1 MKLSTYA
8 LDHLVSILIYLLFL
22 ICLELFLL
30 IFDVHV
36 SIMIASFVLVMLF
49 GGALLAYEY
58 QRRSGYYRRL
68 FAALDQLD
76 QKYLVHELTSSPSFL
91 EGKLLEEILYETD
104 KSMLIVG
111 DNGRVELFVVND
123 IDGGEIPLLL
133 ICFVLIDARCNA
145 CRLPNICRILICE
158 DVHHGPI
165 EQLIFLEAAVFDVNT
180 FAVLKRNHVDF
191 KLSAA
196 GSDGV
201 LVCGDFYDHSSL
213 YFFDV
218 PFAFRTG

>member
-58 QRRSGYYRRL
+58 QRRAGYYRRL

-91 EGKLLEEILYETD
+91 ELKLLEEILYETY
-104 KSMLIVG
+104 K
-111 DNGRVELFVVND
+111 
-123 IDGGEIPLLL
+123 
-133 ICFVLIDARCNA
+133 
-145 CRLPNICRILICE
+145 
-158 DVHHGPI
+158 
-165 EQLIFLEAAVFDVNT
+165 
-180 FAVLKRNHVDF
+180 
-191 KLSAA
+191 
-196 GSDGV
+196 
-201 LVCGDFYDHSSL
+201 
-213 YFFDV
+213 
-218 PFAFRTG
+218 

>member
-76 QKYLVHELTSSPSFL
+76 QKYLVHELTSSPSL
-91 EGKLLEEILYETD
+91 ETPIFISLTSGTRPI
-104 KSMLIVG
+104 
-111 DNGRVELFVVND
+111 
-123 IDGGEIPLLL
+123 
-133 ICFVLIDARCNA
+133 A
-145 CRLPNICRILICE
+145 CRAICE
-158 DVHHGPI
+158 SAVRDMCTCAPSSELTVINDAGTR
-165 EQLIFLEAAVFDVNT
+165 FLFLPKIIIT
-180 FAVLKRNHVDF
+180 I
-191 KLSAA
+191 
-196 GSDGV
+196 
-201 LVCGDFYDHSSL
+201 
-213 YFFDV
+213 
-218 PFAFRTG
+218 